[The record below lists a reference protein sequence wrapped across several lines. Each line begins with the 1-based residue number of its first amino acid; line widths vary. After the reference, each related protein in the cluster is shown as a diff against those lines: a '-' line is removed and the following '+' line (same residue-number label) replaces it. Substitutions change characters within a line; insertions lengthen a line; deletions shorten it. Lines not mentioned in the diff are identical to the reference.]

1 MEKML
6 IANPE
11 IVFREEI
18 DEAILFDPRTGAV
31 KILNET
37 GAFIYQMLDGKH
49 DLNAIVEL
57 LMERYDI
64 VDREQAQ
71 KDLDEFLQGL
81 RDADLVGELE

>member
-1 MEKML
+1 MGKML

-37 GAFIYQMLDGKH
+37 GAFIYQLLDGKH
-49 DLNAIVEL
+49 SQNDVVES
-57 LMERYDI
+57 LMERYDTM
-64 VDREQAQ
+64 DREQVE
-71 KDLDEFLQGL
+71 KDLAEFLGGL
-81 RDADLVGELE
+81 RESGLIGELE